1 MRRKGRVNVTEKVGN
16 CRICCVSPSSLT
28 VDLKR
33 KRKDAAQSCFR
44 RRDRYPLY
52 LFFHRLM
59 DIFVTFTCYFELFLN
74 PLVRGSKRRNQDEE
88 KGHFEYLGSLVE
100 SLWIKISNNLIFLF
114 VRYTQIVVTA
124 FESIGEKIEEVTR
137 IKQQSNTVNH

>member
-1 MRRKGRVNVTEKVGN
+1 
-16 CRICCVSPSSLT
+16 
-28 VDLKR
+28 
-33 KRKDAAQSCFR
+33 
-44 RRDRYPLY
+44 
-52 LFFHRLM
+52 M

-114 VRYTQIVVTA
+114 VRYTQIVVIA